1 MPLERLAPRPVLR
14 SVSRLVLLACLIC
27 PVSLIGS
34 LIRSP
39 FPRRLAFFS
48 SAHRLAPCLVSPGSP
63 PHRQAKRGGTIGERS
78 LAGGHRRCADDGE
91 RMAASACLPRM
102 ETTEAGGGCLLAS
115 DGDRKRRAD
124 DGWIAACCGR
134 RAVIDGGW
142 LRAAG
147 VVVAACLPRG
157 DGRSGS
163 IVPRSFLFSLSSAHP
178 TTRPRLI
185 SSSHRRGGTFFSFS
199 PDPLSPALLDL
210 LAWVCSPVPGRGM
223 RELRHGLRRRACGLF
238 ACVLIPRAA
247 LSLPLVRSLLYDL
260 CQSCRS
266 FLPGVLCGVLW
277 VILPAILSA
286 LAFLNICP

>member
-102 ETTEAGGGCLLAS
+102 ETTEAGGGGWAGGHRRLMAAGGGCGCLLAS
-115 DGDRKRRAD
+115 WRWTERLDR
-124 DGWIAACCGR
+124 
-134 RAVIDGGW
+134 
-142 LRAAG
+142 
-147 VVVAACLPRG
+147 
-157 DGRSGS
+157 SS
-163 IVPRSFLFSLSSAHP
+163 IVSLSLSSAHP
-178 TTRPRLI
+178 TGSVLWPVPSLII
-185 SSSHRRGGTFFSFS
+185 SSTGEESSFPFRLTPSRLPFSVCLLWLV
-199 PDPLSPALLDL
+199 PPSPAGGCVGCGMACGGGRADCL
-210 LAWVCSPVPGRGM
+210 LAFSSPVP
-223 RELRHGLRRRACGLF
+223 
-238 ACVLIPRAA
+238 
-247 LSLPLVRSLLYDL
+247 LSR
-260 CQSCRS
+260 CRS
-266 FLPGVLCGVLW
+266 FARCYMPCVARAARSFLGRRW
-277 VILPAILSA
+277 
-286 LAFLNICP
+286 AFYGLF